1 MAGYGAHIQG
11 SAQLTTSS
19 TATIFGPGGSGTRW
33 TMQKGLLAVYIGTGN
48 ALIDLMET
56 DSTGSDTA
64 TFFTI
69 SGSAPVV
76 LPVDLGEHGYTA
88 ASANSRLALQVS
100 GSEAGVHCMFVGYQR

>member
-1 MAGYGAHIQG
+1 MYGAHAQG
-11 SAQLTTSS
+11 AANLTTSA
-19 TATIFGPGGSGTRW
+19 TATLFAAAGSGTRW
-33 TMQKGLLAVYIGTGN
+33 SLQKGLLAVYSGTGT

-76 LPVDLGEHGYTA
+76 LPVDFGEHGYTA
-88 ASANSRLALQVS
+88 ASTNSRLALQVS
-100 GSEAGVHCMFVGYQR
+100 GSEAGVFAMFVGYTR